1 MRRIRETSRSGM
13 ACLIG
18 FVRRRMGLLRCGAL
32 PLSVLSSCGEGI
44 SILGSVSMRESVND
58 ASLAND
64 QIFR

>member
-1 MRRIRETSRSGM
+1 
-13 ACLIG
+13 
-18 FVRRRMGLLRCGAL
+18 MGLLRCGAL

-44 SILGSVSMRESVND
+44 SILGSVSMRESVDD